1 MNKRIFVSLLSS
13 SLVSGCFFGD
23 VGSGYFTKT
32 CTKVIT
38 YDKVEVTYEKVIK
51 SKDNKIVTITFNNT
65 VATDELNSTFKSI
78 RNSYISELNNL
89 NSLGVNTEKNEE
101 VENTLKVSYEFDQS
115 VISEDLKD
123 KYDFEELNHN
133 QIKKYEEE
141 GYECK

>member
-13 SLVSGCFFGD
+13 ILVSGCFFGE
-23 VGSGYFTKT
+23 VGSGYITKT